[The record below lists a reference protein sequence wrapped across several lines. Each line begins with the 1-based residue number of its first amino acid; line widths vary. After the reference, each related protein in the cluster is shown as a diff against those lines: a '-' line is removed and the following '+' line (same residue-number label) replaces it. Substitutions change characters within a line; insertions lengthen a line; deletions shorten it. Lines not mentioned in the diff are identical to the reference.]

1 MDLCSWTH
9 DLQIGCKTLEYMLNM
24 HSVRKYARSSN
35 VLCVEYVCRLQ
46 GNENAAAHE
55 QLKMQTAANIT
66 AGQSVACKTIRGDS
80 YVQDLKTA
88 WHWRQN

>member
-1 MDLCSWTH
+1 MPGHLM
-9 DLQIGCKTLEYMLNM
+9 LYLLNM
-24 HSVRKYARSSN
+24 CA
-35 VLCVEYVCRLQ
+35 RLQ